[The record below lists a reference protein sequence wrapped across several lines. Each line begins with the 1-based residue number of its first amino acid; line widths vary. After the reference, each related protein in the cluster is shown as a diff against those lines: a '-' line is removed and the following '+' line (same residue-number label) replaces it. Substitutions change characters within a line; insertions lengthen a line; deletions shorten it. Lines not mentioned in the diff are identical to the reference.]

1 LLTEGVIARA
11 LLRCCIAVGVCHPAR
26 FACLGNWSNRSFP
39 SALGAMSAP
48 ESFQSRVV
56 VVVQPARRAASSD
69 VCAAASL
76 SSLCHFWAAV
86 VVLALSAASCFTGV
100 GQPVSCAAIA
110 SGKCRLMPWLA
121 LRCFLANQTLSF
133 S

>member
-1 LLTEGVIARA
+1 MSSVKYPDFRFVATLLGRSCCLSTVSKVFGV
-11 LLRCCIAVGVCHPAR
+11 GHPAR

-48 ESFQSRVV
+48 ESFQSLVV

-76 SSLCHFWAAV
+76 SSVCHFWAAV

-100 GQPVSCAAIA
+100 GQPA
-110 SGKCRLMPWLA
+110 K
-121 LRCFLANQTLSF
+121 
-133 S
+133 